1 MPEPWNDV
9 SAATLGAVNH
19 LQRGYLATPR
29 DPWAVRTLAALRHV
43 DATRPGTDPNLWEV
57 TLGHLPDD
65 LVGHGA
71 SPATYAERAV
81 HAAVVLYAIHQQSRP
96 GPMHATGIGLGQAAR
111 MLSARRSTSTEWDP
125 GTVSRFQHLCRAQ
138 QWAIRLENL
147 RELVTLMRSED
158 VPLDY
163 GRLAA
168 DLWRLQ
174 TSASDRVLLSWG
186 RQLHHLPS
194 DAPTTTTESTDQG
207 ESR

>member
-9 SAATLGAVNH
+9 SAATLGVVNH

-29 DPWAVRTLAALRHV
+29 DPWAVRTLADLRHA
-43 DATRPGTDPNLWEV
+43 DAAHAGTDPALWEI
-57 TLGHLPDD
+57 TLGHLPED

-96 GPMHATGIGLGQAAR
+96 SPMHAKAIGLGQAVR

-138 QWAIRLENL
+138 QWAIRIENL
-147 RELVTLMRSED
+147 RGLVTLMRSED

-174 TSASDRVLLSWG
+174 TSASDRVLLDWG
-186 RQLHHLPS
+186 RQLHHVPS
-194 DAPTTTTESTDQG
+194 HDQNPSTDSTDQG
-207 ESR
+207 EPR

>member
-1 MPEPWNDV
+1 MPEPWKDV
-9 SAATLGAVNH
+9 SAATLGAINH

-29 DPWAVRTLAALRHV
+29 DPWAVRTLAALRHADV
-43 DATRPGTDPNLWEV
+43 TRPGTDPNLWEV
-57 TLGHLPDD
+57 TLGHLPDH
-65 LVGHGA
+65 LLGHGA
-71 SPATYAERAV
+71 SPASSAERAN

-96 GPMHATGIGLGQAAR
+96 GPMHVTGIGLGQAVR

-138 QWAIRLENL
+138 QWAIRIENL
-147 RELVTLMRSED
+147 RGLVTLMRSED

-174 TSASDRVLLSWG
+174 TWASDRVLLAWG

-194 DAPTTTTESTDQG
+194 DAPTTTESTNRG
-207 ESR
+207 ESQ